1 MQSVCDYAA
10 VSKFFFVQ
18 DVHTGCVNQPASYSM
33 NIKGKRLTTHLNV
46 MQRSRMGATTPLYAS
61 MAYTGTTL
69 PFLTPQSCT
78 FAPCSA
84 TCQTATKA

>member
-10 VSKFFFVQ
+10 VTKFFFVQ
-18 DVHTGCVNQPASYSM
+18 DVHTGFVNQPAFYSM
-33 NIKGKRLTTHLNV
+33 NIMGKRLTTHLNL
-46 MQRSRMGATTPLYAS
+46 MQRSRTGAAAPLYAS

-69 PFLTPQSCT
+69 PFLTPQSRT